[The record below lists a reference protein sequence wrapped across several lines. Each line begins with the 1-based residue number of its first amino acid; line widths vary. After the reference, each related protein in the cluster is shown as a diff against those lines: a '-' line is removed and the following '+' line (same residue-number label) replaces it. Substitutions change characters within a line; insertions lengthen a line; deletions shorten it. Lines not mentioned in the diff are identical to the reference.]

1 MRWPSAHRGS
11 TIAAAAAGI
20 AVALAIIAIVVWA
33 LALRAQA
40 RRSVLVRKRY
50 GERRATCPEVHFDA
64 PLGERFCADAL
75 ARLPPPDH
83 PHPTAAFGADPF
95 WSEALEWMADRVG
108 GVARRRLYWTE
119 ARTMPAAKV
128 AATADGP
135 CALVIDPVAGRVT
148 ATTRRPLT
156 TPVSADLVVIVL
168 LEGQPRAIARCDAMA
183 RA

>member
-1 MRWPSAHRGS
+1 MRRPSSHRGS
-11 TIAAAAAGI
+11 TIAAAAIGI

-33 LALRAQA
+33 LALRAQS
-40 RRSVLVRKRY
+40 RRSALVRKRY
-50 GERRATCPEVHFDA
+50 SERRSACPEVHFDA
-64 PLGERFCADAL
+64 PLGGRFCADAL

-95 WSEALEWMADRVG
+95 WSKALEWMADRVG

-119 ARTMPAAKV
+119 ARTMPAAEV
-128 AATADGP
+128 AATPDGP

-148 ATTRRPLT
+148 ATTRRPLM
-156 TPVSADLVVIVL
+156 TPTDADLVVVVL
-168 LEGQPRAIARCDAMA
+168 VEGQPRAIARRGAMA